1 MGMGCESGSCI
12 IQGKKSPW
20 FVPQSPH
27 FQKKGS
33 AIKASPH
40 HIRTFF

>member
-12 IQGKKSPW
+12 IQRKKSPW

-40 HIRTFF
+40 HTRTFF